1 MPAIK
6 VTSLSE
12 AAIAEDFSF
21 AEVCFGTRAGES
33 LRCRFQPK
41 VLEMIIAQLAQV
53 MTHIRNNTVSAEVYA
68 TPPIA
73 LVSDAMAAAPA
84 EGTHVVLTLTGAN
97 GVVFHFAFEP
107 DIATRLR
114 SEIEI
119 AENSVREQT
128 RLTRQ

>member
-1 MPAIK
+1 MPSME
-6 VTSLSE
+6 VTGLSE
-12 AAIAEDFSF
+12 AAIAENFSF
-21 AEVCFGTRAGES
+21 AEVSLRTQGGES

-41 VLEMIIAQLAQV
+41 VLDMIIAQLAQV

>member
-1 MPAIK
+1 MPVIR

-21 AEVCFGTRAGES
+21 AEVCFGTQAGEL
-33 LRCRFQPK
+33 LRCGLEPK
-41 VLEMIIAQLAQV
+41 VLEMIVAQLAQV
-53 MTHIRNNTVSAEVYA
+53 LTHIRNNTVSVEGYV

-73 LVSDAMAAAPA
+73 LVSDATARAPA
-84 EGTHVVLTLTGAN
+84 EGTHVVLTLRGAN
-97 GVVFHFAFEP
+97 GIVFHFAFEP